1 MLFIQFLS
9 SSPKNLVHYIALSIC
24 LSSTFFSFF
33 KNFFQQPDER
43 REWDSNPRALADKRF
58 SRPPRY
64 DHFDISPYAVV
75 CVRCV
80 LTADASDILALKY
93 SPVNNFFTFFS
104 FFISSFC
111 FSLQNPHKYGI
122 CRDPVFFEKPVIL
135 SKNLLADTL
144 MFQKCFRNVQIFRC
158 GDLNVL
164 IRTFCQSNLYS
175 CLLLYHHS
183 IICDLTHIF
192 PMNTVMCPTDQ

>member
-1 MLFIQFLS
+1 MNPRAALTTYSLSRGAPSASLGTSPNCPRFVIFQNNSFRILMLFIQFLS

-24 LSSTFFSFF
+24 LSSTFLVFS
-33 KNFFQQPDER
+33 KTFFQQPDER

-64 DHFDISPYAVV
+64 DHFDISPYVVV

-122 CRDPVFFEKPVIL
+122 CRDPVFLK
-135 SKNLLADTL
+135 TL
-144 MFQKCFRNVQIFRC
+144 
-158 GDLNVL
+158 
-164 IRTFCQSNLYS
+164 
-175 CLLLYHHS
+175 
-183 IICDLTHIF
+183 
-192 PMNTVMCPTDQ
+192 